1 MDNPAGEVVG
11 ACHICGRDIRAHFEP
26 GLGSIDVIRAAR
38 AAAERH
44 LRAHTAAERARA
56 KLRNALPYLPAAQRR
71 LLVRD
76 IYTDLLHEWGDQDRR
91 GSYSI
96 EEALGSVA
104 MHRLW
109 QAATACGAPDC
120 RHLATTAESRA
131 PGG

>member
-1 MDNPAGEVVG
+1 MDDPAGEVVG
-11 ACHICGRDIRAHFEP
+11 TCHICGRDIRAHFEP

-56 KLRNALPYLPAAQRR
+56 KLRQALPYLPAAQRR
-71 LLVRD
+71 MLVRD
-76 IYTDLLHEWGDQDRR
+76 VYTDLLRQWGDQDRR
-91 GSYSI
+91 GTYTI

-109 QAATACGAPDC
+109 QEATACGAPDC
-120 RHLATTAESRA
+120 RHLATTADRRA

>member
-1 MDNPAGEVVG
+1 MDDPAAELVG
-11 ACHICGRDIRAHFEP
+11 ACHICGREIRAHFEP

-38 AAAERH
+38 GAIEGH

-56 KLRNALPYLPAAQRR
+56 KLRNVLLYLPAVQRR
-71 LLVRD
+71 MLVRD
-76 IYTDLLHEWGDQDRR
+76 VYTDLLHQWGDQDRR

-104 MHRLW
+104 LHRLW

-120 RHLATTAESRA
+120 RHLATTADRRA

>member
-1 MDNPAGEVVG
+1 MDDPAGERVG
-11 ACHICGRDIRAHFEP
+11 ACHICGREIRAHFEP
-26 GLGSIDVIRAAR
+26 GSGSIDVIRTAR

-44 LRAHTAAERARA
+44 LRAHTAAEWARA

-71 LLVRD
+71 ALVRD
-76 IYTDLLHEWGDQDRR
+76 IYTDLLHEWGDRDRR

-104 MHRLW
+104 VHRLW
-109 QAATACGAPDC
+109 QEANACGAPDC
-120 RHLATTAESRA
+120 RHLATPADSRA

>member
-1 MDNPAGEVVG
+1 MDDPAGELVG
-11 ACHICGRDIRAHFEP
+11 ACHICGREIRAHVEP
-26 GLGSIDVIRAAR
+26 GLGTIDVIRAAR

-56 KLRNALPYLPAAQRR
+56 KLRNALLYLPAAQRR
-71 LLVRD
+71 MLVRD
-76 IYTDLLHEWGDQDRR
+76 VYTDLLRQWGDQDRR

-104 MHRLW
+104 LHRLW
-109 QAATACGAPDC
+109 QAVTACGAPDC
-120 RHLATTAESRA
+120 RHLATTADRCA